1 VIQSYMPRVTPHPVF
16 EIKFDAQRLQKTRVE
31 VRSFPRTDVL
41 FLPMGKG
48 ADGASAGL
56 LSRTLPSLCNEPA
69 AVWLAFQKQ
78 EEPIASSSSAHRPP
92 LPPLDPLSAH
102 DEGLVREARS
112 KHGLVREWEDNVP
125 LTAATFARLSCVP
138 SDAVVGDERY
148 HLDDEAVNA
157 FVGMLNRE
165 CMGSYGFVFNSHV
178 YTALSNADR
187 KLSEEIMKR
196 LLKSV
201 PSYVDLLSQEQ
212 LLFVVNKP
220 ATASTAGHWFFVRAQ
235 QRHAYIAAVDSC
247 TGTHS
252 DAISLV
258 QSFIEHLHAQNA
270 CKRGLTVQTQR
281 TEDWR
286 SASLQPPVTP
296 RQPDAVS
303 CGIYMLIG
311 LWCCM
316 SGAQLSQCLD
326 SKPVNYW
333 RNVITLCLYR
343 GGLGAF
349 ALPALP

>member
-1 VIQSYMPRVTPHPVF
+1 VPNEQNAILWNYQP
-16 EIKFDAQRLQKTRVE
+16 
-31 VRSFPRTDVL
+31 
-41 FLPMGKG
+41 
-48 ADGASAGL
+48 
-56 LSRTLPSLCNEPA
+56 PSGD
-69 AVWLAFQKQ
+69 
-78 EEPIASSSSAHRPP
+78 SSAAQS
-92 LPPLDPLSAH
+92 SA
-102 DEGLVREARS
+102 LFVRE
-112 KHGLVREWEDNVP
+112 
-125 LTAATFARLSCVP
+125 C
-138 SDAVVGDERY
+138 
-148 HLDDEAVNA
+148 
-157 FVGMLNRE
+157 
-165 CMGSYGFVFNSHV
+165 
-178 YTALSNADR
+178 R
-187 KLSEEIMKR
+187 KL
-196 LLKSV
+196 V
-201 PSYVDLLSQEQ
+201 FAQ
-212 LLFVVNKP
+212 LD
-220 ATASTAGHWFFVRAQ
+220 AGHWFFVRAQ

-333 RNVITLCLYR
+333 RDVITLCLYR